1 MFGIPR
7 WGRQGDTCYVCCPT
21 PEAVDHCVQEI
32 QDWGVHWSRQKLFSM
47 GITGNPDE
55 ELAVPKR
62 AAHGSLF
69 GSRLR
74 LVYGSFGGF
83 CGDELLV
90 FS

>member
-1 MFGIPR
+1 
-7 WGRQGDTCYVCCPT
+7 
-21 PEAVDHCVQEI
+21 
-32 QDWGVHWSRQKLFSM
+32 M